1 MPPPDSVLPEPD
13 DQPKTVTSEASE
25 SRPPKVADRPHGWTI
40 AIGVAAIAVSTIS
53 SSVSLF
59 SAHLASENFHLQ
71 NRAWL
76 YVKEARWE
84 SYWFRA
90 TLINRG
96 KTPTNQVE
104 PTCTELDVDDR
115 SGNKPTVIGPVPL
128 RFGPI
133 PPDQTEDLTLGIPH
147 DSTNNPARRTTVHC
161 HVDYVDVFRQKHQL
175 NLCYV
180 LMHGGDVS
188 VGLCTEGNYSN

>member
-1 MPPPDSVLPEPD
+1 MKRAAQPVAEDHPQAAPPG
-13 DQPKTVTSEASE
+13 ASE
-25 SRPPKVADRPHGWTI
+25 IHPSRSADRPHPWTI
-40 AIGVAAIAVSTIS
+40 ALSIAAITVATIS
-53 SSVSLF
+53 SGVSLF
-59 SAHLASENFHLQ
+59 SAHLAIENFQLQ

-76 YVKEARWE
+76 YVKEAKWE

-96 KTPTNQVE
+96 KTPTNNVE
-104 PTCTELDVDDR
+104 PTCTELDVDDL
-115 SGNKPTVIGPVPL
+115 SGNKPTVIGPAPL

-147 DSTNNPARRTTVHC
+147 DKNNNPARRTTVHC
-161 HVDYVDVFRQKHQL
+161 RIDYLDVFRQKHQV

-188 VGLCTEGNYSN
+188 VGLCTEGNDSN